1 MSLSNK
7 LNLIGSFKRDT
18 LAQFN
23 ASVVYLVLGF
33 VIMFLVAMLAIGLVV
48 VQ

>member
-1 MSLSNK
+1 MSLSNI
-7 LNLIGSFKRDT
+7 LELIRSFSTDNR
-18 LAQFN
+18 AQFN